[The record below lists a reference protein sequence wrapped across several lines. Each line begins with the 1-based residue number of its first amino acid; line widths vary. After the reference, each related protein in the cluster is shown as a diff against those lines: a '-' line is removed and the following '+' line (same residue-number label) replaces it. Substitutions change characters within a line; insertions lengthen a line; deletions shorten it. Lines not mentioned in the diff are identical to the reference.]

1 MLVVFVII
9 VVVVVVVVVLF
20 PFLLL
25 GGMRMKGSST
35 LEQNVGERAAV
46 SLAEPWNVKGS

>member
-9 VVVVVVVVVLF
+9 VVVVVVVLF